1 MGKHLDR
8 TVRNMAAL
16 LGRASKQALSRVPN
30 TLCCQKANLS
40 FKGKGASKG
49 KKIALG
55 ALGVGAAGLVG
66 LGASLQ
72 MSVSAEDMVLHP
84 PSFPWDHL
92 GIFSALDHASA
103 RRGYF
108 VYKQVCAA
116 CHSMKYVTY
125 RELAGTIMTT
135 EEAKREAEEVM
146 VRDGPDDNGDYFERP
161 GKLSDKFP
169 DPYPNAEAAKA
180 ANNGALPPDLTYI
193 IRAREGGEDYIFSPL
208 TAYCEPPAGYE
219 LQEGLHFNPYFAGGA
234 ISMAQALYNEIIEY
248 EDGTPATQSQLAKD
262 VTTFLR
268 WSTEIEHDV
277 RKRMA
282 VKAIAVLSIL
292 TVLSFWYKRLK
303 WSTLKNSMIM
313 QKKK

>member
-1 MGKHLDR
+1 MGEP
-8 TVRNMAAL
+8 VRNMAAL
-16 LGRASKQALSRVPN
+16 LGRASRQALSRVPN
-30 TLCCQKANLS
+30 SLCCQKANLS
-40 FKGKGASKG
+40 FKGTGASKG

-55 ALGVGAAGLVG
+55 ALGVGTAGLVG
-66 LGASLQ
+66 LGVSLQ
-72 MSVSAEDMVLHP
+72 MSVSADDLVLHP
-84 PSFPWDHL
+84 PSLPWDHH

-146 VRDGPDDNGDYFERP
+146 VRDGPDDNGDYFDRP
-161 GKLSDKFP
+161 GKLADKFP

-193 IRAREGGEDYIFSPL
+193 IRAREGGEDYIFSLL
-208 TAYCEPPAGYE
+208 TVYCEPPAGYE
-219 LQEGLHFNPYFAGGA
+219 PQEGLHFNPYFAGGA

-262 VTTFLR
+262 VTTFL
-268 WSTEIEHDV
+268 S
-277 RKRMA
+277 
-282 VKAIAVLSIL
+282 
-292 TVLSFWYKRLK
+292 VLSFWYKRFK
-303 WSTLKNSMIM
+303 WTTMKNSLIQAKKAM

>member
-1 MGKHLDR
+1 MG
-8 TVRNMAAL
+8 TEPVRNMAAL
-16 LGRASKQALSRVPN
+16 LGRASRQALSRVPN
-30 TLCCQKANLS
+30 SLCCQKANLS
-40 FKGKGASKG
+40 FKGTGASKG

-193 IRAREGGEDYIFSPL
+193 IRAREGGEDYIFSLL
-208 TAYCEPPAGYE
+208 TGYCEPPAGYE